1 MQADQWTIAMM
12 DMETKLHFQRARD
25 RLFMTCPVMF
35 AGVPFIGEGY
45 LLNLSPVGCT
55 VECERSVLDGSY
67 MRLRV
72 LLPDHVPSIDIN
84 LAAVRWVR
92 GSRFGVEFL
101 HLPAQERSRLDRFL
115 LGYRV

>member
-1 MQADQWTIAMM
+1 MM

-72 LLPDHVPSIDIN
+72 LLPDHVPSIDID